1 MYSMDRQ
8 LEKENNITNID
19 ILLFITVFLAG
30 LMNSIDYFNFIGL
43 GSLFTLIKMS
53 YYLLISMLFLLL
65 LINNLLIRNTILL
78 PNFTQWFLLLFAVF
92 LKFFLLFLQNPYWI
106 MPRGEFFP
114 DVVDFILNFSL
125 LILLAS
131 VASSHKGIK
140 VTIWG
145 LGLGAAFSALIPFL
159 MFPEMIG
166 SRPIKVQGY
175 EFSGGFWNSAV
186 ISYISIGWLLFALST
201 LEKSKLIRFFLI
213 SLFLIIAFGGIAGL
227 SRATLLSVIV
237 SACIYLLFAKK
248 IKQYL
253 KVILISVIITTL
265 VINLFPEVLIN
276 FSERLDGGINIEEE
290 PRTDIWLDYFEDLPE
305 YMFFGA
311 LDGNYKKYSVREM
324 GPHSVILNWLV
335 QYGIL
340 GLVGF
345 LILIIGL
352 IKSINSVREFHPR
365 ETYASLY
372 AWLGSYLSV
381 AIINETGFKQL
392 TVFAAFGIILAWG
405 NYVNKHK
412 SESI

>member
-1 MYSMDRQ
+1 MVKLDTQ
-8 LEKENNITNID
+8 FNKGNITNIH
-19 ILLFITVFLAG
+19 IFLFVITILAG
-30 LMNSIDYFNFIGL
+30 LMNSADYFHFIGL
-43 GSLFTLIKMS
+43 SNVFTLIKIF
-53 YYLLISMLFLLL
+53 YYLLVSLLFFLL

-78 PNFTQWFLLLFAVF
+78 TNFSYWFLPLFAVL
-92 LKFFLLFLQNPYWI
+92 LKFLILFLQNPYWL
-106 MPRGEFFP
+106 MPKGKFFP
-114 DVVDFILNFSL
+114 DVVDFILNFSI
-125 LILLAS
+125 LILIASLAS
-131 VASSHKGIK
+131 SYEGIK

-166 SRPIKVQGY
+166 SRPINVQGY
-175 EFSGGFWNSAV
+175 EFTGGFWNSAV

-201 LEKSKLIRFFLI
+201 LERSKFIRFFLI

-237 SACIYLLFAKK
+237 SVCIYLLFAKK
-248 IKQYL
+248 IRQYL
-253 KVILISVIITTL
+253 KVILISVIITAL

-276 FSERLDGGINIEEE
+276 FGERLDGGLNIEEE

-345 LILIIGL
+345 IILIIGL
-352 IKSINSVREFHPR
+352 IKSINSVREFHSR

-405 NYVNKHK
+405 NYVNKYK
-412 SESI
+412 SI